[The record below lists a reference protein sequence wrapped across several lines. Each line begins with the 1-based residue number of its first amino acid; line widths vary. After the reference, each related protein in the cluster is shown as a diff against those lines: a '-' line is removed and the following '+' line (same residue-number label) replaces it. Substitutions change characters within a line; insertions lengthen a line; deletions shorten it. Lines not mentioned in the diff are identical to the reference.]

1 MLNRDLKQAFL
12 NPSLKTYQISYLNYW
27 ADFVPKI
34 GKKSKTILTPS
45 KIILHFVLFSKNHNR
60 VGKRY
65 FKRLL
70 NVL

>member
-1 MLNRDLKQAFL
+1 M
-12 NPSLKTYQISYLNYW
+12 
-27 ADFVPKI
+27 PKI
-34 GKKSKTILTPS
+34 GKKSKTILTSS
-45 KIILHFVLFSKNHNR
+45 KTILQFVLFSKNHNR